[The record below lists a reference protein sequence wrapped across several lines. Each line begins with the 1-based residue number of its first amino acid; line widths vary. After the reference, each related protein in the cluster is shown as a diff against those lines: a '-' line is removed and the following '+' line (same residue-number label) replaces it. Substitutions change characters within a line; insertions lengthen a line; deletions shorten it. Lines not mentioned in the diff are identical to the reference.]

1 MPGSLLEAG
10 PAQAS
15 RGRSRI
21 AAFRPGMEPIHE
33 RSIILAASV
42 PTYPATR
49 PAQGTSRKAWVVN
62 MEKLF
67 SKGFSL
73 GVIALIAITTLLMAF
88 APSGSI
94 YSG

>member
-1 MPGSLLEAG
+1 
-10 PAQAS
+10 
-15 RGRSRI
+15 
-21 AAFRPGMEPIHE
+21 
-33 RSIILAASV
+33 
-42 PTYPATR
+42 
-49 PAQGTSRKAWVVN
+49 